1 MGSRPAMTVVPTQ
14 DELLLVDVVDT
25 LRHRFDAHFDPGTTM
40 APELLEQIRVFYRRV
55 GMDVPDSVLAAGAV
69 ALTQGRFA
77 YAPPRGPLAAL
88 GRLYVSRRRWGRQ
101 AGAVAIVLVLALGG
115 YFFGYRPYEAARN
128 AQAAHELQQVLPA
141 RIDELYRQI
150 FDETKVQTA
159 ADQAVQLRDAGR
171 AAALKGDRGGAEQ
184 AIGGLEAL
192 RNKLDQ
198 AYTVHIAGEG
208 GKLGFWT
215 FPPNNSEATNYY
227 IIVDALDS
235 SGKELS
241 LPITS
246 DDTGVT
252 TVVNR
257 WGLRVP
263 QYIYEAVMAGR
274 SDQGLGANSLIGV
287 KQDGFLDVDYAI
299 PVLGGTLTQW

>member
-1 MGSRPAMTVVPTQ
+1 MSDTAEAMPLS
-14 DELLLVDVVDT
+14 DAMLVMDVADT
-25 LRHRFDAHFDPGTTM
+25 LRHGIVSPVPPLPSPQD
-40 APELLEQIRVFYRRV
+40 EQLLDRLGVFYRQQ
-55 GMDVPDSVLAAGAV
+55 GIEAPTAVLAEG
-69 ALTQGRFA
+69 
-77 YAPPRGPLAAL
+77 LAAWRDRRFIYQPARGFAATL
-88 GRLYVSRRRWGRQ
+88 AHLYVARRRWGP
-101 AGAVAIVLVLALGG
+101 AVGVFALVVVVGLGG

-287 KQDGFLDVDYAI
+287 KQVGFLDVDYAI

>member
-1 MGSRPAMTVVPTQ
+1 MTTPPA
-14 DELLLVDVVDT
+14 DELLLADVVDT
-25 LRHRFDAHFDPGTTM
+25 LHHDLGVRPDPGKPL
-40 APELLEQIRVFYRRV
+40 APDLLEQARAFYRRV
-55 GMDVPDSVLAAGAV
+55 GMEVPDSVLAAGV
-69 ALTQGRFA
+69 AALAEGRFS

-88 GRLYVSRRRWGRQ
+88 GRLYVSRRRWGWQ
-101 AGAVAIVLVLALGG
+101 AAAVAIILVLALAG
-115 YFFGYRPYEAARN
+115 YFFGYRPYQAAQD

-141 RIDELYRQI
+141 RIDDLYRQI

-159 ADQAVQLRDAGR
+159 ADEAVQLRDAGR
-171 AAALKGDRGGAEQ
+171 AAALKGDRAGAEQ
-184 AIGGLEAL
+184 AIDGLAAL

-198 AYTVHIAGEG
+198 SYTVHIAGEG

-252 TVVNR
+252 TVVSR

-274 SDQGLGANSLIGV
+274 SDQGLGPGSLIGV